1 MSKVIAD
8 ISMSLDGYVTAR
20 GVDQEHGLGIGGEA
34 IHAWVLEE
42 PRSPVDEAV
51 LAHSFEKTGAVV
63 MGRRLYD
70 IVDGPNGW
78 NDDIGY
84 GHDQNQSAAPPC
96 YVVTHEPPAQ
106 VRLASRFRFVT
117 EGVADAIDQA
127 RATAGDKDVVVMGG
141 ANVIDQSLAE
151 RLVDELRIHLSPLVL
166 GGGTRLFDLAAPT
179 TLVQREVTESP
190 RATHLTYEVV
200 RDYETAHPGAPPQAD
215 TSTTESGSTSRRS
228 VMPSLFASRARVATE
243 GSWSPASSR
252 ATAGCFSPSWR
263 ASAVCVSPCST
274 RYRMIKIAS

>member
-8 ISMSLDGYVTAR
+8 ISMSLDGYVTAC

-51 LAHSFEKTGAVV
+51 LASSFEKTGAVV

-78 NDDIGY
+78 NDDVGY
-84 GHDQNQSAAPPC
+84 GHDQNQSAAPRC

-117 EGVADAIDQA
+117 EGVAAAVDQA

-141 ANVIDQSLAE
+141 ANVIDQSLAT
-151 RLVDELRIHLSPLVL
+151 RLVDELATCCYMTVR
-166 GGGTRLFDLAAPT
+166 DLARYVVIGDELHRGQSPDRHLPACGGVTGSCTVTQRPPPALGVRVRFPSCAWVMLLTIARPRPT
-179 TLVQREVTESP
+179 PPAWSVRMRLLP
-190 RATHLTYEVV
+190 R
-200 RDYETAHPGAPPQAD
+200 
-215 TSTTESGSTSRRS
+215 
-228 VMPSLFASRARVATE
+228 
-243 GSWSPASSR
+243 
-252 ATAGCFSPSWR
+252 
-263 ASAVCVSPCST
+263 
-274 RYRMIKIAS
+274 

>member
-1 MSKVIAD
+1 MGKVIAD
-8 ISMSLDGYVTAR
+8 ISMSLDGYVTAG

-51 LAHSFEKTGAVV
+51 LARSFEQTGAVV

-78 NDDIGY
+78 NDDVGY

-106 VRLASRFRFVT
+106 VRLASRFHFVT
-117 EGVADAIDQA
+117 EGLAAAVDKA
-127 RATAGDKDVVVMGG
+127 RAAAGDKDVVVMGG
-141 ANVIDQSLAE
+141 ANVIDQCLAAG
-151 RLVDELRIHLSPLVL
+151 LADELRVHLSPVLL
-166 GGGTRLFDLAAPT
+166 GGGTRLFDLAGPT
-179 TLVQREVTESP
+179 TLLQREVTESP

-200 RDYETAHPGAPPQAD
+200 AKA
-215 TSTTESGSTSRRS
+215 GS
-228 VMPSLFASRARVATE
+228 
-243 GSWSPASSR
+243 
-252 ATAGCFSPSWR
+252 
-263 ASAVCVSPCST
+263 
-274 RYRMIKIAS
+274 